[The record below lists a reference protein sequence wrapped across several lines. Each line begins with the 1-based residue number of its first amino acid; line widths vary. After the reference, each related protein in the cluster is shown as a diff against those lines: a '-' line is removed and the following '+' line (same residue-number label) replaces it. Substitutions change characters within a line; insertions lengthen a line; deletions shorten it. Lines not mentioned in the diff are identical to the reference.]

1 MPPWATRPAR
11 SPSPSGRAGWSRST
25 RCCSAVPWWAGRCG
39 RPSSS
44 AGPGWRPCWPV
55 WVPAAVAT
63 ARATWPPTR
72 SSTSPGP
79 PPAPGPRRSTRPGP
93 PPEDGVVPIDADDLR
108 TLLPELDDAPG
119 PELTGAGTADGL
131 RFTGLQLTGDA
142 TGTRFLEC
150 ELADCDLAGVVF
162 DRARLA
168 GCLLA
173 ELRSPSWSLV
183 DATLLDVV
191 AVGGRFGALTAH
203 GAELTRVA
211 LDGVKVDFLDL
222 RGATLVD
229 VALTGCTIGELDLS
243 GADLRDV
250 RLADCTVDSLVLA
263 GARHRGVDLRG
274 AAIGTL
280 DGVADLRGCTISG
293 EQLTGWAAGM
303 AAELGIR
310 VG

>member
-1 MPPWATRPAR
+1 M
-11 SPSPSGRAGWSRST
+11 
-25 RCCSAVPWWAGRCG
+25 
-39 RPSSS
+39 
-44 AGPGWRPCWPV
+44 
-55 WVPAAVAT
+55 AA
-63 ARATWPPTR
+63 
-72 SSTSPGP
+72 
-79 PPAPGPRRSTRPGP
+79 
-93 PPEDGVVPIDADDLR
+93 VPIDAEDLQA
-108 TLLPELDDAPG
+108 LLPDLADAPG

-131 RFTGLQLTGDA
+131 RFAGLELTGDA
-142 TGTRFLEC
+142 TDARFLEC
-150 ELADCDLAGVVF
+150 VLTDCDLAGVVF

-168 GCLLA
+168 SCLLT

-191 AVGGRFGALTAH
+191 AAGGRFGALTAH

-229 VALTGCTIGELDLS
+229 VTLTGCTIGELDLS

-250 RLADCTVDSLVLA
+250 RLVDCTVTSLVLE
-263 GARHRGVDLRG
+263 GSRSRSVDLRG
-274 AAIGTL
+274 AGVERL
-280 DGVADLRGCTISG
+280 DGVAGLRGCTISSG
-293 EQLTGWAAGM
+293 QLTGWAAGL

>member
-1 MPPWATRPAR
+1 M
-11 SPSPSGRAGWSRST
+11 
-25 RCCSAVPWWAGRCG
+25 
-39 RPSSS
+39 
-44 AGPGWRPCWPV
+44 
-55 WVPAAVAT
+55 
-63 ARATWPPTR
+63 
-72 SSTSPGP
+72 
-79 PPAPGPRRSTRPGP
+79 
-93 PPEDGVVPIDADDLR
+93 PIDADSLR
-108 TLLPELDDAPG
+108 TLLPEPDDAAG
-119 PELTGAGTADGL
+119 PELAGGVTSDGL
-131 RFTGLQLTGDA
+131 RFAGLALTGDA
-142 TGTRFLEC
+142 TGARFLEC
-150 ELADCDLAGVVF
+150 VLTDCDLAGVLF

-168 GCLLA
+168 SCLLTD
-173 ELRSPSWSLV
+173 LRSPDWSLV

-191 AVGGRFGALTAH
+191 VGGGRFGAITAH
-203 GAELTRVA
+203 GAELTRVG
-211 LDGVKVDFLDL
+211 LDGVKVDFLNL

-229 VALTGCTIGELDLS
+229 VSLTGCTVGELDLS

-250 RLADCTVDSLVLA
+250 RLVDCTVDSLVLS

>member
-1 MPPWATRPAR
+1 M
-11 SPSPSGRAGWSRST
+11 
-25 RCCSAVPWWAGRCG
+25 
-39 RPSSS
+39 
-44 AGPGWRPCWPV
+44 
-55 WVPAAVAT
+55 AA
-63 ARATWPPTR
+63 
-72 SSTSPGP
+72 
-79 PPAPGPRRSTRPGP
+79 
-93 PPEDGVVPIDADDLR
+93 VPIDAEDLQA
-108 TLLPELDDAPG
+108 LLPELADAPG

-131 RFTGLQLTGDA
+131 RFAGLELTGDA
-142 TGTRFLEC
+142 TDARFLEC
-150 ELADCDLAGVVF
+150 VLTDCDLAGVVF

-168 GCLLA
+168 SCLLT

-191 AVGGRFGALTAH
+191 AAGGRFGALTAH

-229 VALTGCTIGELDLS
+229 VTLTGCTIGELDLS

-250 RLADCTVDSLVLA
+250 RLVDCTVTSLVLE
-263 GARHRGVDLRG
+263 GSRSRSVDLRG
-274 AAIGTL
+274 AGVERL
-280 DGVADLRGCTISG
+280 DGVAGLRGCTISSG
-293 EQLTGWAAGM
+293 QLTGWAAGL

>member
-1 MPPWATRPAR
+1 MGA
-11 SPSPSGRAGWSRST
+11 
-25 RCCSAVPWWAGRCG
+25 
-39 RPSSS
+39 
-44 AGPGWRPCWPV
+44 
-55 WVPAAVAT
+55 
-63 ARATWPPTR
+63 
-72 SSTSPGP
+72 
-79 PPAPGPRRSTRPGP
+79 
-93 PPEDGVVPIDADDLR
+93 VPIDAEDLR
-108 TLLPELDDAPG
+108 ALLPDLDDAPD
-119 PELTGAGTADGL
+119 PQLTGAGTADGL
-131 RFTGLQLTGDA
+131 RFTGLELTGNA
-142 TGTRFLEC
+142 TGARFLEC
-150 ELADCDLAGVVF
+150 ELTDCDLAGVVF

-211 LDGVKVDFLDL
+211 LQAVKADFVNL

-229 VALTGCTIGELDLS
+229 VTLSGCTIGELDLS

-250 RLADCTVDSLVLA
+250 RLVDCAVTSLVLE
-263 GARHRGVDLRG
+263 GARNRAVDLRG
-274 AAIGTL
+274 AEVQRLEG
-280 DGVADLRGCTISG
+280 GGDLRGCTISTG
-293 EQLTGWAAGM
+293 QLTGWAAGM